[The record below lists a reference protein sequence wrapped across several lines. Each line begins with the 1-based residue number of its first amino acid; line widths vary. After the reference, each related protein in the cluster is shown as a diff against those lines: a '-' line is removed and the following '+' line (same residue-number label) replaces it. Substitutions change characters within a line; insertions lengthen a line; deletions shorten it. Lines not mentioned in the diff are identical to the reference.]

1 MPTTFEPVT
10 LDDLKSTVSRLLPG
24 GLEAASARLT
34 GQPCRNTLYFVGLTS
49 LLFFIAE
56 RGRNPRVNTIFDATL
71 YCSTCLSVGYAD
83 IHPVT
88 PAGKALGTLL
98 MTFGPSLV
106 SKVADGPKDQSPD
119 LQPEILATLRQILA
133 KLEAPQVA

>member
-10 LDDLKSTVSRLLPG
+10 IADVKSAASRLLPG
-24 GLEAASARLT
+24 GLEATSARLT

-106 SKVADGPKDQSPD
+106 SKVMDGGKTESPD
-119 LQPEILATLRQILA
+119 LQGEILATLRQILA
-133 KLEAPQVA
+133 KMESQQ